1 MAPRFKIGTRKSA
14 MALAQ
19 TEEIARRL
27 TAAMP
32 DLDVEIVKFDT
43 TGDLD
48 QTSKLLPHGGKGG
61 AFVAQIRAAVL
72 AGELQAAMHS
82 LKDMPGN
89 EDTPGLVIGATLSRD
104 PASDALVLRDGVT
117 LEALRQSH
125 GKGFKIGTNAVRRA
139 AYARRLFP
147 EIEVIHFRGAA
158 DTRVRKLDNGEMQ
171 KLPDGGAVGPAD
183 ALIMARSGLDRV
195 GLSSRIAYEFTAA
208 EMLPA
213 AGQGIVAVEC
223 AAQDW
228 QTRKIL
234 SSIDD
239 PSAHACADAEREVLW
254 VLNGHCNSPV
264 AGFSTISA
272 IRCRSRRPCS
282 ISPATPSSK
291 PRAQAPLIARV
302 SLAVR
307 SDWICWTRAPP
318 RSSSAAGRARSGLS
332 LSFRHWLCK
341 LTGAIHDELHNRADS
356 AILNSDHPVRSTCR
370 RQFNGQDLERR
381 SPGEKFQCGSREN
394 RDEPPRLQ
402 QADPHMGGIRDYR
415 CARIIKSAGAKGL
428 RDD

>member
-1 MAPRFKIGTRKSA
+1 MANRLRIGTRKSA

-27 TAAMP
+27 TAAVP
-32 DLDVEIVKFDT
+32 GLDVEIVKFDT
-43 TGDLD
+43 TGDTD
-48 QTSKLLPHGGKGG
+48 QVSKLLPHGGKGG
-61 AFVAQIRAAVL
+61 AFVAQIRAAVH

-104 PASDALVLRDGVT
+104 PPTDALVLREGVT
-117 LEALRQSH
+117 LQALRASR

-147 EIEVIHFRGAA
+147 DVEVIHFRGAA
-158 DTRVRKLDNGEMQ
+158 DTRVRKLDNGEKQ
-171 KLPDGGAVGPAD
+171 RLPDGGTVGPAD

-195 GLSSRIAYEFTAA
+195 GLAQRIAYEFSAD

-228 QTRKIL
+228 HTRRIL

-239 PSAHACADAEREVLW
+239 PAAHLCADAEREVLW

-264 AGFSTISA
+264 AGHATIAGEEMSLTA
-272 IRCRSRRPCS
+272 SVLDLSGNTIIETSQTGRANRPRELGRAVGLALLAKGAAEIIERSR
-282 ISPATPSSK
+282 
-291 PRAQAPLIARV
+291 PR
-302 SLAVR
+302 
-307 SDWICWTRAPP
+307 
-318 RSSSAAGRARSGLS
+318 
-332 LSFRHWLCK
+332 
-341 LTGAIHDELHNRADS
+341 
-356 AILNSDHPVRSTCR
+356 
-370 RQFNGQDLERR
+370 
-381 SPGEKFQCGSREN
+381 
-394 RDEPPRLQ
+394 
-402 QADPHMGGIRDYR
+402 
-415 CARIIKSAGAKGL
+415 
-428 RDD
+428 